1 MFNPALDDMGQL
13 IYLCC
18 QTRHP
23 RLSKIF
29 IFEDRAA
36 VPSHF
41 MLPFRLDS
49 TLCFDGGRWL

>member
-49 TLCFDGGRWL
+49 NALL